1 MENENYIRHH
11 EALINAMNKI
21 AGSPVADYVRELY
34 LYGSFCRGNYKWD
47 SDIDLLLSLDAEC
60 KEKHHKDIVLLKGE
74 LTMDD
79 VDAVEV
85 DLKVV
90 FDDEWKSNKM
100 LYYQTVQREGKKLW

>member
-1 MENENYIRHH
+1 MIY
-11 EALINAMNKI
+11 
-21 AGSPVADYVRELY
+21 SSYW
-34 LYGSFCRGNYKWD
+34 GNYKWD

-74 LTMDD
+74 LAMDD

-90 FDDEWKSNKM
+90 FDDEWKNNKM